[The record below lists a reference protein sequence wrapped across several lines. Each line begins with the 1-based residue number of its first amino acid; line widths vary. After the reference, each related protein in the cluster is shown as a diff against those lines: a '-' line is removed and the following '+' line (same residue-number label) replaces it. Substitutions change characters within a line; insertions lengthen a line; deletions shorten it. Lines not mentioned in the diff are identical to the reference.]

1 MARGI
6 NVLLTLKDR
15 FTRPLQNVAEST
27 KTAQRQF
34 KQANN
39 TISKFGEGFK
49 SQVGGLVSSVGVLGG
64 ALGAMSVGA
73 FAFDAINTYKDFD
86 QAMHNVAATM
96 GMTVDQ
102 AQKSNATYAMLENK
116 AREMGKKTSFSAAQA
131 ADGLKYMALAGW
143 DAETSCRGLEPILN
157 LATASGMELGV
168 ASDLTTDS
176 LSALGLGV
184 QDLEK
189 YLNVATQA
197 QSKSNQSTQ
206 DMMQA
211 FIGAGSSLT
220 NMGDSVENYS
230 AILGL
235 LANRGTKGK
244 DAGTA
249 MKSLN
254 ANLKANADILE
265 KNGVASYDAEGKY
278 RGFSTIVQDLNNKTK
293 GMTQAQRDAL
303 FMSIAGKDHLGSFN
317 KIMEGL
323 NATTAD
329 GKNEFEALREELL
342 HASDGEGALKRTANT
357 MSDTLPMA
365 IKRFRSAIEDAQLS
379 FMDAFGPTMKNV
391 LDDLAANLL
400 PALSNE
406 LAYFGKDILPIIVDQ
421 MGTVVPLFAGVASGF
436 VAFSV
441 IGKVSAMM
449 TTFGTVIKG
458 VSAAGGVLNI
468 VMAMNPIALWAI
480 GIGIVVA
487 GFIMLWNKCEGFR
500 NLVKNIGAV
509 FLEFGQS
516 IAAFMIPIVQGI
528 GEKFNEIATKIN
540 TLFEALTP
548 IAEWLGN
555 VLAPMFEFI
564 GGLTLVWLEGMFTAI
579 GRFAEGLFTIFGGV
593 IDFLTGVFTGNWSMV
608 WEGIKEIFSGI
619 IDAITGIFTGF
630 ISGISSGLSRLID
643 KAKSLAG
650 FGNNDSQNSPDNQ
663 PKSNP
668 RHATG
673 TPYFGGGL
681 TSINEAGGEVVNLPS
696 GTQIIPHDVSKKI
709 VNNNSGAPIKIELH
723 VHGNVIGNAE
733 FLNECGEHI
742 FNKVK
747 AAMDN
752 M

>member
-49 SQVGGLVSSVGVLGG
+49 SRVGGLVSSVGVLGG

-86 QAMHNVAATM
+86 QAMHNVAATAGITASRTNEDYKRMEDAARQM
-96 GMTVDQ
+96 G
-102 AQKSNATYAMLENK
+102 A
-116 AREMGKKTSFSAAQA
+116 KTSKTAAEA
-131 ADGLKYMALAGW
+131 ANALNYMSLAGW
-143 DAETSCRGLEPILN
+143 SVDDSLKGLEPILR
-157 LATASGMELGV
+157 LSEASGMDL
-168 ASDLTTDS
+168 AQCSDAVTDS
-176 LSALGLGV
+176 LSALSLTADDMPRYLDVVCRAQQKSNMTAGMLMEAYKSCGGVMKGLNVPLEESATALGV
-184 QDLEK
+184 
-189 YLNVATQA
+189 
-197 QSKSNQSTQ
+197 
-206 DMMQA
+206 
-211 FIGAGSSLT
+211 
-220 NMGDSVENYS
+220 
-230 AILGL
+230 
-235 LANRGTKGK
+235 LANRGIKSAEAGNSLSSLMANLT
-244 DAGTA
+244 AGTGA
-249 MKSLN
+249 AGKKLEEIGVSAFDSQGKFIGLQNTLLKLNEATKNMSEEERNATMAAIGGKEQIKTLN
-254 ANLKANADILE
+254 ALMAGLTTTTKDGRTEWNALSDELTNNADGSLM
-265 KNGVASYDAEGKY
+265 NMA
-278 RGFSTIVQDLNNKTK
+278 KT
-293 GMTQAQRDAL
+293 M
-303 FMSIAGKDHLGSFN
+303 N
-317 KIMEGL
+317 
-323 NATTAD
+323 
-329 GKNEFEALREELL
+329 
-342 HASDGEGALKRTANT
+342 
-357 MSDTLPMA
+357 DTLPGA
-365 IKRFRSAIEDAQLS
+365 ISRFRSAIEDAQLS

-421 MGTVVPLFAGVASGF
+421 MGIIVPLFAGVASGL

-458 VSAAGGVLNI
+458 VSAAGGVLNL

-487 GFIMLWNKCEGFR
+487 GLIMLWNKCEGVR

-516 IAAFMIPIVQGI
+516 IATFMIPIVQGI

-555 VLAPMFEFI
+555 VLAPMFGFI

-593 IDFLTGVFTGNWSMV
+593 IDFLTGVFTGNWSMA

-619 IDAITGIFTGF
+619 IDAIIGIFTGF
-630 ISGISSGLSRLID
+630 ISGVSSGLSRLMD

-650 FGNNDSQNSPDNQ
+650 FGGNNDTPNSPDNQ
-663 PKSNP
+663 PKSIP

-673 TPYFGGGL
+673 TPYFSGGL

>member
-39 TISKFGEGFK
+39 TISRFGEGFK
-49 SQVGGLVSSVGVLGG
+49 SQVGGLVSSIGILGG
-64 ALGAMSVGA
+64 ALGVMSLGA

-86 QAMHNVAATM
+86 QAMHNVAATAGITASRTNEDYKRMEDAARQM
-96 GMTVDQ
+96 G
-102 AQKSNATYAMLENK
+102 A
-116 AREMGKKTSFSAAQA
+116 KTSKTAAEA
-131 ADGLKYMALAGW
+131 ANALNYMSLAGW
-143 DAETSCRGLEPILN
+143 SVDDSLKGLEPVLR
-157 LATASGMELGV
+157 LAEASGMDL
-168 ASDLTTDS
+168 AQCSDAVTDS
-176 LSALGLGV
+176 LSALSLTA
-184 QDLEK
+184 DDMPR
-189 YLNVATQA
+189 YLDVACRA
-197 QSKSNQSTQ
+197 QQKSNQTAS
-206 DMMQA
+206 MLMEA
-211 FIGAGSSLT
+211 YKSCGGVMKGL
-220 NMGDSVENYS
+220 NVPLEES
-230 AILGL
+230 ATALGV
-235 LANRGTKGK
+235 LANRGIKSAEAGNSLSSLMVNLTTGTGAAGKKLEEIGVSAFDSQGKFIGLQNTLLKLNEATKNMSEEERNATMAAIGGK
-244 DAGTA
+244 EQIKT
-249 MKSLN
+249 LN
-254 ANLKANADILE
+254 ALMAGLTTTTKDGRTEWNALSDELTNNADGSLM
-265 KNGVASYDAEGKY
+265 NMA
-278 RGFSTIVQDLNNKTK
+278 KT
-293 GMTQAQRDAL
+293 M
-303 FMSIAGKDHLGSFN
+303 N
-317 KIMEGL
+317 
-323 NATTAD
+323 
-329 GKNEFEALREELL
+329 
-342 HASDGEGALKRTANT
+342 
-357 MSDTLPMA
+357 DTLPGA
-365 IKRFRSAIEDAQLS
+365 ISRFRSAIEDAQLS

-421 MGTVVPLFAGVASGF
+421 MGIIVPLFAGIASGF

-449 TTFGTVIKG
+449 SAFGAVIKG
-458 VSAAGGVLNI
+458 VSTVTGVLNI

-487 GFIMLWNKCEGFR
+487 GLIVLWNKCEGFR

-555 VLAPMFEFI
+555 VLAPMFGFI

-593 IDFLTGVFTGNWSMV
+593 IEFLTGVFTGNWSMI

-630 ISGISSGLSRLID
+630 ISGVSSGLSRLID

-650 FGNNDSQNSPDNQ
+650 FGGNNDNPNSPDNQ
-663 PKSNP
+663 AKSVP

-681 TSINEAGGEVVNLPS
+681 TSINESGGEVVNLPS

-709 VNNNSGAPIKIELH
+709 VNNNSGAPITIELH